1 MYAAVS
7 IGKIGDERA
16 IEPLIKSLKYE
27 EWQVQQ
33 ALLNTVR
40 ECSAETL
47 GIIGD
52 KRAVNPLITAMKEDI
67 DDDVRWKSAC
77 ALGKIG
83 DENAVDPL
91 IEALNDD
98 CWTVREM
105 L

>member
-1 MYAAVS
+1 
-7 IGKIGDERA
+7 
-16 IEPLIKSLKYE
+16 
-27 EWQVQQ
+27 
-33 ALLNTVR
+33 
-40 ECSAETL
+40 
-47 GIIGD
+47 
-52 KRAVNPLITAMKEDI
+52 MKEDI